1 MCTEKKLWSSF
12 SKAKVKVM
20 LVKVKND
27 SDEVQVKLRDSLQE
41 TFCYRQD
48 VGILPYKQLRVQNF
62 SCTIKYAILLLI
74 LLNGSEFYSLSLF
87 FLPHL
92 DDPAQYPLLGEE
104 LCLHLK

>member
-1 MCTEKKLWSSF
+1 MYDEKNLWTSF
-12 SKAKVKVM
+12 TKAKVKVM

-27 SDEVQVKLRDSLQE
+27 SDKVQVNLHDSSQE

-48 VGILPYKQLRVQNF
+48 VGILPYKQLRAQNF
-62 SCTIKYAILLLI
+62 SHTIKYLTLLLL
-74 LLNGSEFYSLSLF
+74 LLNVSKFYSLSLF

-92 DDPAQYPLLGEE
+92 NDPAQYPLFGED